1 MRRAF
6 YGLGFAVFAAHGAL
20 AQAPSDFTKAIR
32 PIMER
37 SCWNCHGD
45 ALQLSGLDL
54 STRES
59 ALRGGDGGAAI
70 VPGRAEESRLYR
82 RVAGLEEPSMPMEG
96 DALTADEIARIRQW
110 IDEGAHWD
118 DRGAAASADAI
129 AAVEGEDLTPE
140 RLAEA
145 REYWAFRIPGEA
157 PLPDVAEHE
166 NPIDRFLEQARR
178 DRGLRAAPRADG
190 RTLVR
195 RAYLDLIGLPPS
207 PEETDAFLADRDPA
221 AFARLIDRL
230 LASKHY
236 GERWGRHWLDVARY
250 ADSSGFEHDR
260 DRPNAWR
267 YRDYVIEALN
277 EDKPYD
283 RFIQEQI
290 AGDELSDAS
299 DETRIATGFLRAGP
313 RVLFR
318 EKDNPERRHDYLDDV
333 LATIGR
339 GILGLTVQCARCHD
353 HKFDPIPQKDYY
365 RMQASIFGYV
375 ETEYTLLSPEDAESH
390 RRRNAEVDARE
401 QALEDE
407 IAAIE
412 APYRERLQ
420 IDRIRAQFPENVQN
434 AVLKPE
440 SERTPGERLLAVQ
453 VLSVGVPQKEVEA
466 ALSPEDAARVKA
478 LAERIEACEKER
490 PEKPP
495 TAEIVTDGD
504 YRYAPDGYGD
514 EIVGCRECRVRPAE
528 PGSYLHEGSAPYQ
541 VPASYF
547 LIRGDPFSK
556 GSKTTPGFVTAA
568 TYGDPPTSIP
578 REGGRTSGRRLAL
591 AEWLVSPSNPLTA
604 RVEVNRIWYH
614 HFGRGIV
621 ATLDNFGRMGER
633 PTEPELLDWLAVEFV
648 KRGWSIKEMHR
659 LMMTSE
665 AYQMASA
672 YEDSENAKRDPE
684 NLFLWRYRTQR
695 LEAEIVRDTI
705 LAVSGAIDL
714 ALGGPPVFPYI
725 PEEILASQAHGV
737 WRNPSGGSDVW
748 RRSVYVYRRRSLGFP
763 FFGSFDLPDPNV
775 TVAARNVSTVPTQ
788 ALTLLNNP
796 FVLEQARLLAA
807 RVVREVPDDTP
818 EVVEAR
824 IDRAYRIAL
833 GRSPMD
839 AEASVALD
847 LVERGSLVDLSHVLL
862 NLSEFLYLR

>member
-1 MRRAF
+1 MRTPF
-6 YGLGFAVFAAHGAL
+6 GLGFAVLAATSAL
-20 AQAPSDFTKAIR
+20 AQAPSEFSRAIR
-32 PIMER
+32 PILER
-37 SCWNCHGD
+37 SCWNCHGE

-54 STRES
+54 TTRAS
-59 ALRGGDGGAAI
+59 ALRGGDSGSAV
-70 VPGRAEESRLYR
+70 VPGRAEESRVYR

-96 DALTADEIARIRQW
+96 DALTPEEIASVRKW

-118 DRGAAASADAI
+118 DGVAGAAAGST
-129 AAVEGEDLTPE
+129 AAAFGAALAPE

-145 REYWAFRIPGEA
+145 RRYWAFQIPVPA
-157 PLPDVAEHE
+157 PVPDIPEYE
-166 NPIDRFLEQARR
+166 NPIDRFLERARR
-178 DRGLRAAPRADG
+178 DKGLHAAPRADG

-207 PEETDAFLADRDPA
+207 PEETELFLADRAPDAWP
-221 AFARLIDRL
+221 RLIERL
-230 LASKHY
+230 LASRHY

-267 YRDYVIEALN
+267 YRDYVIGAFN
-277 EDKPYD
+277 QDKPYD
-283 RFIQEQI
+283 RFLKEQI

-299 DETRIATGFLRAGP
+299 DETFIATGFLRAGP

-339 GILGLTVQCARCHD
+339 GILGVTIHCARCHD
-353 HKFDPIPQKDYY
+353 HKFDPIPQRDYY

-375 ETEYTLLSPEDAESH
+375 ETEYPLLSPEDALSY
-390 RRRNAEVDARE
+390 RRKNAEIDERE
-401 QALEDE
+401 RELKDE
-407 IAAIE
+407 IARIE

-420 IDRIRAQFPENVQN
+420 IARVREQFPENVQD

-440 SERTPGERLLAVQ
+440 SERTPGEKLLAAQ
-453 VLSVGVPQKEVEA
+453 VLSVSVPQKEVDA
-466 ALSPEDAARVKA
+466 ALTAEDSARVKT

-514 EIVGCRECRVRPAE
+514 EIVGCPECRVRPDE
-528 PGSYLHEGSAPYQ
+528 PGSYLHEGPEAYQ

-556 GSKTTPGFVTAA
+556 GSEMTPGFVTAA

-591 AEWLVSPSNPLTA
+591 AEWLASPSNPLTA
-604 RVEVNRIWYH
+604 RVAVNRTWHH

-621 ATLDNFGRMGER
+621 ATLDNFGKVGER
-633 PTEPELLDWLAVEFV
+633 PSHPELLDWLAVEFV
-648 KRGWSIKEMHR
+648 RRGWSIKAMHR
-659 LMMTSE
+659 LMMTSA

-672 YEDSENAKRDPE
+672 YEDSEDAERDPE
-684 NLFLWRYRTQR
+684 NAFLWRYRPQR
-695 LEAEIVRDTI
+695 LEAEIVRDSI
-705 LAVSGAIDL
+705 LSVSGAIDL
-714 ALGGPPVFPYI
+714 AIGGPSVFPYV

-737 WRNPSGGSDVW
+737 WRNPPEGSDVW

-763 FFGSFDLPDPNV
+763 FFGAFDLPDPNV
-775 TVAARNVSTVPTQ
+775 TAAARNVTTVPTQ

-796 FVLEQARLLAA
+796 FVLRQAELFAE
-807 RVVREVPDDTP
+807 RVEREVPDGAP
-818 EVVEAR
+818 EVVDSR

-833 GRSPMD
+833 GRLPTD
-839 AEASVALD
+839 KEAAVALD
-847 LVERGSLVDLSHVLL
+847 LVERGSLLDLTHVIL
-862 NLSEFLYLR
+862 NLNEFLYLR